1 MDTHRRDVILSR
13 FARRS
18 TMSLSEAVRKH
29 KQFLFPAATMYYE
42 EPIALVRGEGS
53 YVWDDQGKK
62 YLDAFGG
69 VLTVSVGHANPK
81 VVAGIVEQVK
91 KISHTSTL
99 YANAQTSNLAEKLAS
114 ISPGNLKKTFFTSSG
129 TEANETAMNAARVAT
144 GRMDII
150 TLRHSYSGRSL
161 QTLAGC
167 GQSGWKKIP
176 LPVAHIR
183 HAHAP
188 YCYRCP
194 FNAPGPHA
202 CGLECANDIEELIQ
216 TETGGEVAAFMAETV
231 IGSGGFIVPPAGYF
245 ERAVAIARK
254 YGGLYIADEV
264 QTAWGR
270 TGGKW
275 WGIQHWDVNPDIMV
289 SAKGMGNGAPVALT
303 IATPAVADKFPGITF
318 ATFGGNPVSMAATR
332 STLEVIEEQG
342 LLENCKVTG
351 GYLGERFKALQ
362 DKHPLI
368 GDARGIGMMQAL
380 ELVKDRKTKEPA
392 PAAVAAV
399 FEEAK
404 RRGVLIGKGGV
415 YGNVIR
421 TGLMLNAGRAQVDEL
436 VEAMDAGLTVA
447 AEQVKA

>member
-1 MDTHRRDVILSR
+1 M
-13 FARRS
+13 
-18 TMSLSEAVRKH
+18 SEAVRKH
-29 KQFLFPAATMYYE
+29 KEYLFPAVSMYYQ
-42 EPIALVRGEGS
+42 EPIELVKGEGN
-53 YVWDDQGKK
+53 YVWDDTGKR

-81 VVAGIVEQVK
+81 VVNAVVEQVK
-91 KISHTSTL
+91 TISHTSTL
-99 YANAQTSNLAEKLAS
+99 YANAEQSNLAEKLAS
-114 ISPGNLKKTFFTSSG
+114 IAPGNLKKSFFTSSG

-176 LPVAHIR
+176 LQVSGIR

-216 TETGGEVAAFMAETV
+216 TETGGEIAAFMAETI

-245 ERAVAIARK
+245 ERAVAISRK

-289 SAKGMGNGAPVALT
+289 SAKGMGNGAPVAMT

-318 ATFGGNPVSMAATR
+318 ATFGGNPVSMAAAR
-332 STLEVIEEQG
+332 STIEVIEEEG

-351 GYLGERFKALQ
+351 AYLGERFKALKE
-362 DKHPLI
+362 KHPLI
-368 GDARGIGMMQAL
+368 GDARGLGMMQAL
-380 ELVKDRKTKEPA
+380 ELVNDRKTKEPA
-392 PAAVAAV
+392 PAAVTAV

-404 RRGVLIGKGGV
+404 RRGVLLGKGGV

-421 TGLMLNAGRAQVDEL
+421 TGLMLNAGKAQVDEL
-436 VEAMDAGLTVA
+436 VEAIDAGLAVA
-447 AEQVKA
+447 GGQHAAGPAKIPVKSS